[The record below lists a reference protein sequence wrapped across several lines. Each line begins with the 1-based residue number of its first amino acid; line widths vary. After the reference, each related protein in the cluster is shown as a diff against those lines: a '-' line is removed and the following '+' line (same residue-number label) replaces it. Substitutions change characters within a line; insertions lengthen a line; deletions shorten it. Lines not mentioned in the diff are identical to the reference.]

1 MTCPWGNRSRL
12 HSPDEGH
19 FVAVNLGLPDVEF
32 DAPAGTADGIARFY
46 REILGA
52 LTRIEANGEG
62 RVARI
67 AVGHKQEL
75 LFRETE
81 TEGEL
86 PPYDGHQI
94 QVCIQDFSGP
104 HDGLSKRELITK
116 ESNPYQYRF
125 EDIVDVETGATLFE
139 IEHEIRSVT
148 HPLYARRLVNRNPAR
163 SQRNYRMGGD
173 EWEWELP
180 RSNAPLHGVAPVVS
194 AKAAALAERRARRMG
209 QRSM

>member
-1 MTCPWGNRSRL
+1 MTCPWGNRL
-12 HSPDEGH
+12 HSPEESRFG
-19 FVAVNLGLPDVEF
+19 AVNLGLPDVEF

-104 HDGLSKRELITK
+104 HDGLSKRGLITK
-116 ESNPYQYRF
+116 ESNTYQYPF
-125 EDIVDVETGATLFE
+125 EDIVDVETEETLCS
-139 IEHEIRSVT
+139 RSST
-148 HPLYARRLVNRNPAR
+148 K
-163 SQRNYRMGGD
+163 
-173 EWEWELP
+173 
-180 RSNAPLHGVAPVVS
+180 S
-194 AKAAALAERRARRMG
+194 AA
-209 QRSM
+209 

>member
-1 MTCPWGNRSRL
+1 VTCPWGNRL
-12 HSPDEGH
+12 HSPEESRFG
-19 FVAVNLGLPDVEF
+19 AVNLGLPDVEF

-180 RSNAPLHGVAPVVS
+180 RSNAPLRGVAPVVS